1 MPAIAMF
8 RFYRLR
14 TNMIEGILLKGL
26 EVKKE
31 RNMQRFMM
39 RFVVFIVLAICLN
52 VWTGVSYAAELKIGQ
67 KAPRFELP
75 TIFGDSVYASRDV
88 FPQSE
93 LTVLILWTSYCPD
106 CWKALKSCRDLATK
120 VKEMDVNVIG
130 INFDTEKLATVRS
143 FIKGE
148 KIDFVNLSD
157 FQVKVAR
164 AYKAES
170 YDFSTF
176 IVDKQ
181 GALQYVSYD
190 HPPDV
195 DKVILKKVKMILGKE
210 DEDKSKEKSKG
221 SKENRDRKV

>member
-1 MPAIAMF
+1 
-8 RFYRLR
+8 
-14 TNMIEGILLKGL
+14 
-26 EVKKE
+26 
-31 RNMQRFMM
+31 M
-39 RFVVFIVLAICLN
+39 RFVVFIVFAICLN
-52 VWTGVSYAAELKIGQ
+52 VWTGVSHAAELKIGQ

-75 TIFGDSVYASRDV
+75 TIFDDSVYASKDI
-88 FPQSE
+88 FPQNE

-106 CWKALKSCRDLATK
+106 CWKALKNCRDLATK

-157 FQVKVAR
+157 FQAKVAR

-170 YDFSTF
+170 FDFSTF
-176 IVDKQ
+176 IVDKL
-181 GALQYVSYD
+181 GTLQYISYD

-195 DKVILKKVKMILGKE
+195 DKVILKKVKGILGNE
-210 DEDKSKEKSKG
+210 DKDKSKNKSKESKE
-221 SKENRDRKV
+221 SKENRDKKV

>member
-1 MPAIAMF
+1 MSRCLPRRIASLVF
-8 RFYRLR
+8 V
-14 TNMIEGILLKGL
+14 ILALMWIGSS
-26 EVKKE
+26 
-31 RNMQRFMM
+31 F
-39 RFVVFIVLAICLN
+39 
-52 VWTGVSYAAELKIGQ
+52 AAELKIGQ
-67 KAPRFELP
+67 KAPNFTLP
-75 TIFGDSVYASRDV
+75 TIFGDSTYTSKDL

-93 LTVLILWTSYCPD
+93 LTVLIFWTSYCPD

-120 VKEMDVNVIG
+120 VKEMGVNVIG
-130 INFDTEKLATVRS
+130 INFDTEKLATVRG

-170 YDFSTF
+170 YDFSAF
-176 IVDKQ
+176 IVDRH

-195 DKVILKKVKMILGKE
+195 DTVILKTVKEILGE
-210 DEDKSKEKSKG
+210 DESKEKDREEKSKSKSKESR
-221 SKENRDRKV
+221 ENKDTKV